1 MLRALILIAVIISF
15 SPIVYASNID
25 YYDRFLIGTGLEK
38 GISYRSG
45 DAKSTDLFTGLGFG
59 YGIDDDKILNLDL
72 FSDLDFE
79 NLIINPE
86 FGLLLNEFSR
96 VKFLM
101 SIGPDATLRA
111 NFNVGL
117 RSYEG
122 VIFDILEHLAIS
134 AGVDTRLN
142 LYKDVYF
149 EFFANLSLIIK
160 I

>member
-15 SPIVYASNID
+15 SPIVYASNTD

-38 GISYRSG
+38 GINYRNNN
-45 DAKSTDLFTGLGFG
+45 AKSTNLFTKLGFG
-59 YGIDDDKILNLDL
+59 YKIDDDKILNLDL
-72 FSDLDFE
+72 FSNLNFE

-101 SIGPDATLRA
+101 SIGPNATLRA
-111 NFNVGL
+111 NFNVDL
-117 RSYEG
+117 RSYKKI
-122 VIFDILEHLAIS
+122 IFNILKHLTIS
-134 AGVDTRLN
+134 TNINTRLN